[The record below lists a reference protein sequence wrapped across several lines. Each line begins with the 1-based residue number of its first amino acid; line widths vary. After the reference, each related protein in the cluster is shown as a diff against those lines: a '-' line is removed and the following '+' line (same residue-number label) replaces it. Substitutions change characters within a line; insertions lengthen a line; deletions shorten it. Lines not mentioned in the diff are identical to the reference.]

1 MNFIVYLTDG
11 LPTMDNQADSLI
23 TALPSEATVG
33 GACDNTTKSPYDGK
47 DANGNAIPGG
57 WGPYATAG
65 KCMTALAKYMFNTD
79 LSSSMAGQQNVQLYT
94 IGFGDDPGLAV
105 ASGWLAKVATAGG
118 GQFYQTG
125 DLNGLQTALTN
136 IVSNILKTSTT
147 FTAPT
152 VSVNAFNRTQTLND
166 LYVSLFQ
173 PSITYHWPGNVKKF
187 SVQNDVILDQNGSP
201 AVDPT
206 TGFFKDS
213 SQSYWS
219 ASADGSTVTAGGAA
233 YKIPDWNPTS
243 SPQRKLYTYIGTNSP
258 VNPIDL
264 SSSASY
270 AVTTTNAALTNAVLG
285 VATATAHD
293 RVINYARGEDL
304 KDENNN

>member
-105 ASGWLAKVATAGG
+105 GSSWLAKAATAGG

-166 LYVSLFQ
+166 LYVSVFQ
-173 PSITYHWPGNVKKF
+173 PGLTYHWPGNVKKYG
-187 SVQNDVILDQNGSP
+187 VQNGVIVDQNTVA
-201 AVDPT
+201 AVEPT
-206 TGFFKDS
+206 TGFFKS
-213 SQSYWS
+213 SAQSFWS
-219 ASADGSTVTAGGAA
+219 GSADGSTVTAGGAA
-233 YKIPDWNPTS
+233 SQMPDWNPANAGS
-243 SPQRKLYTYIGTNSP
+243 RKLYTYIGTNSP
-258 VNPIDL
+258 ASPVNL
-264 SSSASY
+264 TSSSSY
-270 AVTTTNAALTNAVLG
+270 AVTTTNPLITNAILG
-285 VATATAHD
+285 VATTTSHD
-293 RVINYARGEDL
+293 NTINYARRQDLEDE
-304 KDENNN
+304 DAG